1 MCSSST
7 TIFTDIEINLI
18 RVAGKDHVAS
28 LVTDSIIGVCGDIIQ
43 EFLYCFV
50 GGFSVRC
57 LLMSEFSEYNY
68 EIFVHGLVVV

>member
-1 MCSSST
+1 MT
-7 TIFTDIEINLI
+7 TIFSDIEII
-18 RVAGKDHVAS
+18 RIGVARKEYVTG
-28 LVTDSIIGVCGDIIQ
+28 LVGDSIIGVCGDIIQ